1 MALSLERWLE
11 IADSKKRLD
20 KYSQKFKVAC
30 ALLYILIVWLVSLFF
45 SLPMILSFKE
55 GFSLDGSFVCDSKW
69 DDNEVIF
76 SIFLIHYL
84 NLFIRIIFHLRFIY
98 FLSSNI

>member
-20 KYSQKFKVAC
+20 NYSQKFKVAC
-30 ALLYILIVWLVSLFF
+30 ALLYVLIVWLVALFF

-55 GFSLDGSFVCDSKW
+55 GSLDGSFVCDSKW
-69 DDNEVIF
+69 DDNQVIF
-76 SIFLIHYL
+76 SYLI
-84 NLFIRIIFHLRFIY
+84 
-98 FLSSNI
+98 